1 MQGSDKDVD
10 KKDTHLRLLS
20 FADYAQEFLRR
31 NPRYRSAY
39 RRAARTPGSSALER
53 EVMAHSWGLCFPVPP

>member
-10 KKDTHLRLLS
+10 KKDTHPRFLS

-39 RRAARTPGSSALER
+39 RRAARTPGSPAMEQ
-53 EVMAHSWGLCFPVPP
+53 EVMARPWGLCFPVPP